1 MKCVDLRERTVPLT
15 NGTVSDDAV
24 VMTTRDAVVPLR
36 GSLRSRL
43 VARVT
48 ASTLRPIAS
57 RLPYDKGGVQVARVL
72 VEVAMRL
79 CGSRLR
85 GTSVTA
91 VTEDGVVGEWV
102 DATKPGFPDEHV
114 AGEAGRVVLYLH
126 GSAYAICSARTHRG
140 LASRLSRE
148 AGLPLFVVEY
158 RLAPEHPFPSA
169 ADDIERAYRWLLGR
183 GYDPGNIVVAGDS
196 AGGHLALDLVIDNA
210 RRSVPQPAAVVLFS
224 PLIDLTFDLAE
235 GRERVR
241 RDPMI
246 SAAGARALTS
256 LYTAGQEPDIPRLRL
271 AVEAGT
277 VLPPFLVQ
285 AGGAE
290 MLVAD
295 AEYLR
300 DLIEANAGTCTL
312 EIWPDQIH
320 VFQALDRVFPEAT
333 PALRRAAQFLR
344 TELGLSTAPC
354 GRSDL

>member
-1 MKCVDLRERTVPLT
+1 M
-15 NGTVSDDAV
+15 
-24 VMTTRDAVVPLR
+24 
-36 GSLRSRL
+36 
-43 VARVT
+43 T

-57 RLPYDKGGVQVARVL
+57 RLPYDKGGVGVARVL
-72 VEVAMRL
+72 VEVAMRM
-79 CGSRLR
+79 CGRRLR
-85 GTSVTA
+85 GTRVTA
-91 VTEDGVVGEWV
+91 VSNDGVVGEWV
-102 DATKPGFPDEHV
+102 DATRSGFPDES
-114 AGEAGRVVLYLH
+114 ASGGADGVVLYLH
-126 GSAYAICSARTHRG
+126 GSAYAICSAGTHRG

-148 AGLPLFVVEY
+148 AGLPVFVVDY

-169 ADDIERAYRWLLGR
+169 ADDVERAYRWLLGR
-183 GYDPGNIVVAGDS
+183 GYDSGSIVVAGDS

-210 RRSVPQPAAVVLFS
+210 RRSVPQPAAVALFS

-235 GRERVR
+235 RRERVR

-246 SAAGARALTS
+246 SAAGARALTT
-256 LYTAGQEPDIPRLRL
+256 LYTSGHEPDIPRLRL

-300 DLIEANAGTCTL
+300 DLVEANAGTCTL
-312 EIWPDQIH
+312 EIWPDQMH
-320 VFQALDRVFPEAT
+320 VFQALDRICPEAT

-344 TELGLSTAPC
+344 AELGHSAA
-354 GRSDL
+354 SID

>member
-1 MKCVDLRERTVPLT
+1 
-15 NGTVSDDAV
+15 
-24 VMTTRDAVVPLR
+24 MTTRGAVVPLR
-36 GSLRSRL
+36 GSLRSRCA
-43 VARVT
+43 ARVT
-48 ASTLRPIAS
+48 AATLRPVAS
-57 RLPYDKGGVQVARVL
+57 RLPYDKGGVQVARIL

-85 GTSVTA
+85 GTRVTA
-91 VTEDGVVGEWV
+91 VSDDGVVGEWV
-102 DATKPGFPDEHV
+102 DATKPGFPDQNV
-114 AGEAGRVVLYLH
+114 AGEAAGVVLYLH

-148 AGLPLFVVEY
+148 AGLPVFVVEY

-169 ADDIERAYRWLLGR
+169 ADDIERAYRWLLER

-210 RRSVPQPAAVVLFS
+210 RRSIPQPAAVVLFS

-246 SAAGARALTS
+246 SAAGARALTT
-256 LYTAGQEPDIPRLRL
+256 LYTTGQEPDIPRLRL

-277 VLPPFLVQ
+277 VMPPFLVQ

-300 DLIEANAGTCTL
+300 DLVEANAGTCTL
-312 EIWPDQIH
+312 EIWPDQMH
-320 VFQALDRVFPEAT
+320 VFQALDRVSPEAA
-333 PALRRAAQFLR
+333 PALRRAAQFLCS
-344 TELGLSTAPC
+344 ELGLTAAPF
-354 GRSDL
+354 GHPAL